1 MTNTRS
7 WLRFLGPAVIVLAF
21 LPPPAGMSAAAWLL
35 VPLAMWM
42 AIWWA
47 SEAVPVA
54 VTALL
59 PLVYLPAAGIAS
71 FRTAAQPFAEPVI
84 FLLMGGFLMAQEL
97 TRWNLHRRFAL
108 AVVDRMGRNPRL
120 LALGF
125 MTATALLSMWIS
137 NTATTLMMAPIAL
150 SVAETVLGEKADS
163 HPFTKALLLGVAYA
177 ASIGGLGTKI
187 GTPPNAFVVGFLEE
201 TAGIGISFLG
211 WMLYALPIV
220 AMLVPTAWWL
230 LHLRLFRY
238 GAAEL
243 AGARAVVHEMRRNLG
258 RMSPAERRVATVFA
272 FIAFLWASATLW
284 RQWPA
289 LAPLNDAWI
298 AVFGAVLMFVLP
310 SGMPSASADSGR
322 RLLDWNH
329 AARIPWGVLLLFGG
343 GLSLARAIEHTGL
356 AVWLGR
362 QLEPLAVQD
371 PILVVLGVV
380 TLVIFLTEL
389 TSNTATV
396 AALVPIVT
404 ALSKAAGVTLSPVL
418 LAAPLAMAGSCAFML
433 PVATGPNAIVYASGD
448 IRIAEMARAGFWLN
462 LIAIAIITLVS
473 VLLLPRLS
481 PL

>member
-1 MTNTRS
+1 MRNSLT
-7 WLRFLGPAVIVLAF
+7 LIIGPLVLLLAL
-21 LPPPAGMSAAAWLL
+21 LPPPAGMSKEAWLL
-35 VPLAMWM
+35 VPLAIWM
-42 AIWWA
+42 AVWWT

-59 PLVYLPAAGIAS
+59 PLVYLPAAGITS

-84 FLLMGGFLMAQEL
+84 FLLMGGFLMAQAL

-137 NTATTLMMAPIAL
+137 NTATTLMMVPIAL
-150 SVAETVLGEKADS
+150 SVAETVLREKAGG
-163 HPFTKALLLGVAYA
+163 HRFTKALLLGVAYS

-201 TAGIGISFLG
+201 TAGIAISFLG

-220 AMLVPTAWWL
+220 GVLVPIAWWL

-238 GAAEL
+238 RSAEL
-243 AGARAVVHEMRRNLG
+243 AGAHTVVHEMREGLG
-258 RMSPAERRVATVFA
+258 RMSPAERRVAMVFTL
-272 FIAFLWASATLW
+272 IALMWASATLW
-284 RQWPA
+284 RHWPP
-289 LAPLNDAWI
+289 LAPLTDAWI

-310 SGMPSASADSGR
+310 SGMPSSSDNPGG

-329 AARIPWGVLLLFGG
+329 AVRIPWGVLLLFGG

-371 PILVVLGVV
+371 PLLVILGVV
-380 TLVIFLTEL
+380 GLVIFLTEL

-404 ALSKAAGVTLSPVL
+404 ALSDAPAVTLSPVM

-433 PVATGPNAIVYASGD
+433 PVATGPNAIVYASGN
-448 IRIAEMARAGFWLN
+448 IRIAEMVRAGLWLN
-462 LIAIAIITLVS
+462 LIAIVVITLVS
-473 VLLLPRLS
+473 TALLPLLF
-481 PL
+481 PG

>member
-1 MTNTRS
+1 MA
-7 WLRFLGPAVIVLAF
+7 PE
-21 LPPPAGMSAAAWLL
+21 AWRL
-35 VPLAMWM
+35 VPLVLWM
-42 AIWWA
+42 ALWWA
-47 SEAVPVA
+47 SEVVPVA

-59 PLVYLPAAGIAS
+59 PLVYLPATGIAS

-84 FLLMGGFLMAQEL
+84 FLLMGGFLMAQGL

-150 SVAETVLGEKADS
+150 SVAETVLGEKAGA
-163 HPFTKALLLGVAYA
+163 HRFTKAMLLGLAYA

-201 TAGIGISFLG
+201 TAGIEISFLG

-220 AMLVPTAWWL
+220 GLLVPIAWWL

-238 GAAEL
+238 TNAEL
-243 AGARAVVHEMRRNLG
+243 AGAHAVVHEMRKDLG
-258 RMSPAERRVATVFA
+258 RMSPAERRVAMVFA
-272 FIAFLWASATLW
+272 LVAVMWASATLW
-284 RQWPA
+284 RQWPP
-289 LAPLNDAWI
+289 LAPLSDAWI
-298 AVFGAVLMFVLP
+298 AMLGAVLMFVLP
-310 SGMPSASADSGR
+310 SGMPSAPDNPGG

-343 GLSLARAIEHTGL
+343 GLSLARAIAHTGL

-371 PILVVLGVV
+371 PLLVILAVV
-380 TLVIFLTEL
+380 TLVVFLTEL

-404 ALSKAAGVTLSPVL
+404 ALSDAPGVTLSPVL

-433 PVATGPNAIVYASGD
+433 PVATGPNAIVYASGG

-462 LIAIAIITLVS
+462 LAAIVVITAVS
-473 VLLLPRLS
+473 ALLLPRLF
-481 PL
+481 